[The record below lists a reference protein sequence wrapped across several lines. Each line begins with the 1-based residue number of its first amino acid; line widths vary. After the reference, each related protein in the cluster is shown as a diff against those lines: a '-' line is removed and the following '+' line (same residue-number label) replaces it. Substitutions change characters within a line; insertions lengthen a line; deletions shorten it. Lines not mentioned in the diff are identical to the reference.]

1 MTRSRCIFPL
11 IPCLCTL
18 FRLACYISR
27 EAFLIIVPVKKYR
40 LLLIR
45 FDTGIFRRCIGTLTV
60 LSYRCGPLVRSSCDY
75 LNRPLNL
82 SNFLVFVGFIYS
94 VLCFILQSYDDG
106 KGDKSFSHALV
117 AGVDRYPRKV
127 TKKMSNKKV
136 KQRSK
141 IKPFLKVLNFN
152 HIMATR

>member
-40 LLLIR
+40 LPLIR

-60 LSYRCGPLVRSSCDY
+60 LSYRCGPLIIDIRCNKQTHQLDTNLENNPLSYMQACILKLPSTLHPFFSLRINVTASLTLTCQQGKADY
-75 LNRPLNL
+75 SAP
-82 SNFLVFVGFIYS
+82 FV
-94 VLCFILQSYDDG
+94 
-106 KGDKSFSHALV
+106 
-117 AGVDRYPRKV
+117 
-127 TKKMSNKKV
+127 
-136 KQRSK
+136 
-141 IKPFLKVLNFN
+141 
-152 HIMATR
+152 

>member
-11 IPCLCTL
+11 IPRLCTL

-60 LSYRCGPLVRSSCDY
+60 LSYRCGPLY
-75 LNRPLNL
+75 LTLML
-82 SNFLVFVGFIYS
+82 
-94 VLCFILQSYDDG
+94 
-106 KGDKSFSHALV
+106 LV
-117 AGVDRYPRKV
+117 ANLANTKWSKKPEKWLKPWHMGTHLRVLSESYP
-127 TKKMSNKKV
+127 TNTNMIDS
-136 KQRSK
+136 SK
-141 IKPFLKVLNFN
+141 SLCSCALDESSLSIGNVNPFMLGDLEKCRLDLWHFW
-152 HIMATR
+152 R